1 MKRNSVL
8 GIAFALMILAG
19 CGDDS
24 DDDTTPSRTGSEVA
38 RSTPRTAPAARRPAE
53 PEVTVYSED
62 ADAGRRFRDNGRSW
76 RSCGKTV
83 YNRKTGYD
91 LYAIAFSGSGSCR
104 GAVAVIKAL
113 SVQVQ
118 RREAAAKAGVD
129 CFPGYC
135 RRYGIPRPT
144 SVLGYRCD
152 ATNEG
157 DVSILVSIRCR
168 DGNRLVR
175 AAAADD
181 E

>member
-1 MKRNSVL
+1 M
-8 GIAFALMILAG
+8 
-19 CGDDS
+19 
-24 DDDTTPSRTGSEVA
+24 
-38 RSTPRTAPAARRPAE
+38 
-53 PEVTVYSED
+53 
-62 ADAGRRFRDNGRSW
+62 
-76 RSCGKTV
+76 

-113 SVQVQ
+113 SAQVQ
-118 RREAAAKAGVD
+118 RREAAAEAGVD

-135 RRYGIPRPT
+135 RGDDGIPRPT